1 MKKVL
6 IIVDVQND
14 FAHPA
19 GALYVKGGE
28 KVALAVEQLV
38 KERAN
43 DYDLI
48 IATADW
54 HPENDSSFKK
64 NGGTWP
70 RHCVQN
76 TWGASLLLSDWTQE
90 QIRFVVGKID
100 YSGFGGHSIRDSFH
114 LSIPEILT
122 AKWDKKEIVVDVVG
136 LALDWCVKATA
147 IDSRKAGFKTRI
159 LLGYTGAVNL
169 KLGDD
174 KKAIKEMKKAGVE
187 IVE

>member
-38 KERAN
+38 KEKAN
-43 DYDLI
+43 NYDLI

-54 HPENDSSFKK
+54 HSENDSSFKE

-76 TWGASLLLSDWTQE
+76 TWGASLLLSDWTQK
-90 QIRFVVGKID
+90 QIEFVVGKVD
-100 YSGFGGHSIRDSFH
+100 YSGFGGFSVRDPFR
-114 LSIPEILT
+114 LSISEILT
-122 AKWDKKEIVVDVVG
+122 AKWEKKEIVVDIVG

-147 IDSRKAGFKTRI
+147 IDSHKAGFKTRI
-159 LLGYTGAVNL
+159 LLEYTGAVNL
-169 KLGDD
+169 EPDDD
-174 KKAIKEMKKAGVE
+174 KKAIKEMEKEGVE
-187 IVE
+187 IIE